1 MSTKLLFFVSK
12 TTILSYNKS
21 NKKLWVS
28 PIVAS
33 FMGWGIFMENDVV
46 DKLKQKGFM
55 DIQLHQIQLG
65 LSEGLQ
71 VEVYAKPEFDWFQME
86 EIRKGLK
93 ANLDVS
99 LYAKPEIPYEKMR
112 QIRKGLQD
120 GINLIPFVNWNA
132 GIMKEFRLAR
142 LKDIDLSVYIK
153 QGYDALQLGEIRK
166 ALEKGITLE
175 PYIDKD
181 YRAAS
186 IAEIRKGLENGVDVS
201 VYARKMYS
209 WRKMRELRLGLEN
222 QLDVSKYSG
231 KFYDWEQMRE
241 IRMGLKAGVDVDSYC
256 FLRYSAKEMHKKRL
270 ELLLKTHVNGN
281 AFYKQMEESVGN
293 ILSSEHSLSV
303 HNYPI
308 ESKEVTSETTD
319 STMLILDKKHL
330 SLEFRANNMEAYLTV
345 EVPNGIIERDMLM
358 DFLKE
363 NRVKEGISEN
373 AIEELCK
380 GEYDTK
386 PILIAQG
393 KIPLKGEDGWYEYF
407 FRTDVQKKPKV
418 LEDGS
423 ADYKDIEWFEVVS
436 EGQKIAYYHEAKEG
450 TDGYDVQGNL
460 IKGRKG
466 TEKRVL
472 KGKGFRM
479 EEDKKT
485 YTALYNGMIRL
496 DGEELSVVNHVELDE
511 INMTTGNIFFDGS
524 IHIRGNVSS
533 GMTVKATGDIVI
545 DGNVEVATIE
555 TEGSVMLRKG
565 MNSSGN
571 GMVKAGKDVV
581 SRFFDATTVVA
592 DGNIEVDKCLNSQL
606 YAKGIITA
614 NRIFAGGI
622 ASSESGFYLNNVGN
636 YAGLK
641 TVLKV
646 QTNETAH
653 NDYHNILY
661 NIKDVTRQ
669 LEVLKK
675 TYADLMDKYT
685 DQERSEMELFQ
696 KVEQAVFLKQKQL
709 DKMKEL
715 EIQLKRVIDKEK
727 LVSVVIGGN
736 AYEGTVIEIGNNRWE
751 AKNQYNI
758 TIKRQ
763 NSEISVYNN

>member
-1 MSTKLLFFVSK
+1 
-12 TTILSYNKS
+12 
-21 NKKLWVS
+21 
-28 PIVAS
+28 
-33 FMGWGIFMENDVV
+33 MGNEVM
-46 DKLKQKGFM
+46 DKLKNKGFM

-65 LSEGLQ
+65 LSEGLP
-71 VEVYAKPEFDWFQME
+71 VKIYANPAFDWFQME

-93 ANLDVS
+93 AKLDVS
-99 LYAKPEIPYEKMR
+99 CYAKPEIPYEKMR
-112 QIRKGLQD
+112 QIRKGLQE
-120 GINLIPFVNWNA
+120 GIDLLPYMEWNA
-132 GIMKEFRLAR
+132 GIMKEFRLAK
-142 LKDIDLSVYIK
+142 LKAIDLSAYIE
-153 QGYDALQLGEIRK
+153 QGYDALQLAEIRK
-166 ALEKGITLE
+166 ALEKGVVLDAHINPE
-175 PYIDKD
+175 F
-181 YRAAS
+181 RAAS

-201 VYARKMYS
+201 FYAKNIYS

-222 QLDVSKYSG
+222 RLDVSKFDSR
-231 KFYDWEQMRE
+231 FYDWEQMRE
-241 IRMGLKAGVDVDSYC
+241 IRLGLKAGVDVDGYC
-256 FLRYSAKEMHKKRL
+256 LLRYSANEMYKKRR
-270 ELLLKTHVNGN
+270 ELLLQSHVNGN
-281 AFYKQMEESVGN
+281 AFYKQMEESISK
-293 ILSSEHSLSV
+293 ILSSKDALEVHSL
-303 HNYPI
+303 HNCDASEEI
-308 ESKEVTSETTD
+308 LQTSASDKLLLNKE
-319 STMLILDKKHL
+319 HL
-330 SLEFRANNMEAYLTV
+330 TLEFRAGNMEAYLMVGVPGGIV
-345 EVPNGIIERDMLM
+345 EREVLI

-363 NRVKEGISEN
+363 KKVKSGISDQ
-373 AIEELCK
+373 AIELICK
-380 GEYDTK
+380 GEYGQS

-423 ADYKDIEWFEVVS
+423 ADYKDIEWFEVVK
-436 EGQKIAYYHEAKEG
+436 EGQKIAYYHEAKDG
-450 TDGYDVQGNL
+450 TDGYDVLGNV

-472 KGKGFRM
+472 KGKGFRL

-496 DGEELSVVNHVELDE
+496 EDEELSVVNHVELDE

-555 TEGSVMLRKG
+555 TEGSVMLKKG
-565 MNSSGN
+565 MNSSGL
-571 GMVKAGKDVV
+571 GVVKAGKNVV
-581 SRFFDATTVVA
+581 SRFFESTKIIAG
-592 DGNIEVDKCLNSQL
+592 GNIEVDKCLNSQL
-606 YAKGIITA
+606 YAKGMITA
-614 NRIFAGGI
+614 TRILAGGI

-636 YAGLK
+636 HAGLK

-646 QTNETAH
+646 QINETAR

-661 NIKDVTRQ
+661 NIKDVKRQ
-669 LEVLKK
+669 LEVLNK
-675 TYADLMDKYT
+675 TYSDLMEKYSAE
-685 DQERSEMELFQ
+685 ERSEMELFQ
-696 KVEQAVFLKQKQL
+696 KVEKAVFLKQKQL

-736 AYEGTVIEIGNNRWE
+736 AYEGTVVEIGSGRWE
-751 AKNQYNI
+751 AKNHYNV
-758 TIKRQ
+758 TIKQQ